1 MALLD
6 LMCENDSVGSLQDI
20 TLLGDADGCEQVVSC
35 GNNAPDLAL
44 VELFDDCLGVLFQL
58 VVHDHDPEESERLL
72 CFDLL
77 SVKMDHSV
85 QAVGKAEVNCFGS
98 VS

>member
-1 MALLD
+1 MGK
-6 LMCENDSVGSLQDI
+6 NDSVGSIQDI
-20 TLLGDADGCEQVVSC
+20 TLLGDADGCENVVSC
-35 GNNAPDLAL
+35 GNDAPDLAL

-58 VVHDHDPEESERLL
+58 VVHDYDPEESERLL

-77 SVKMDHSV
+77 SVQVDHPV
-85 QAVGKAEVNCFGS
+85 QVVGKAEVNCFGS